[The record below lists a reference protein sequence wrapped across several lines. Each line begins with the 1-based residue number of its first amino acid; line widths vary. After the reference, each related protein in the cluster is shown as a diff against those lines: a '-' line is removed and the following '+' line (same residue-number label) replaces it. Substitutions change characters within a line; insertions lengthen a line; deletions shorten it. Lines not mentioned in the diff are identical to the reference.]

1 LAFAGDSTI
10 TSDLLISFLKPDDHQ
25 GQHGKLAPNGTDCTT
40 WKVHGYLLIVIRIAA
55 GAYRSAALSV
65 LSPALCVTSAS
76 ATNGAEGGEGYIRL
90 T

>member
-1 LAFAGDSTI
+1 MTTRDNME
-10 TSDLLISFLKPDDHQ
+10 KME
-25 GQHGKLAPNGTDCTT
+25 KLASNGTDCTT

-55 GAYRSAALSV
+55 GAYRSTALSV

-76 ATNGAEGGEGYIRL
+76 ATNGAEGEERYIRL